1 MAQFIG
7 TNVSL
12 RDDEYIDLRAKTS
25 VRPYEYVVNQFRP
38 YACPKELPYTCS
50 FNESRDIST
59 GSHLR
64 AGHQEI
70 LKGVEKPFAALTG
83 PSAFQSG
90 QRPWTQ
96 FDATVERGRN
106 KYDLAI
112 QDTSAYLTK
121 YAVQNHGNIE
131 PFVRGGA
138 STRLCLD
145 TTATE

>member
-7 TNVSL
+7 TSVSL

-25 VRPYEYVVNQFRP
+25 VRPFEYVVNQFQP
-38 YACPKELPYTCS
+38 YECPKELPYTCS
-50 FNESRDIST
+50 FHEANDIGT

-64 AGHQEI
+64 IGHQEI
-70 LKGVEKPFAALTG
+70 LKGVEKPYGALAG
-83 PSAFQSG
+83 PSAYQNG

-96 FDATVERGRN
+96 FDATVQRGRG
-106 KYDLAI
+106 KYEYSI
-112 QDTSAYLTK
+112 QDTAEYLTK